1 MTHLDEGQLHGYL
14 DGQPQDGSTAGR
26 QDVERH
32 LAECAACRARLEEER
47 GVRDR
52 ARAILGTA
60 GPTGLTAPPFEAVL
74 ERAAQRQASRSRV
87 RPPFALAWAA
97 SLALALTVGW
107 YARSL
112 LQTEA
117 WVGGAGEAARAA
129 GAAQGEMRADAI
141 QAAPPARRQL
151 AQGAPARDEPTQPPP
166 EGTREV
172 ASTAAP
178 AVQERP
184 LANLAA
190 AEAKVEQDTR
200 LAPVRVTEA
209 PAPSAVPQILLRR
222 QPRAAAPEL
231 AEDVWVTVPPAE
243 AERRLGGP
251 LATIPGLPSLGTS
264 VFGTGLSTVT
274 RTIQVLGPGLTIE
287 LVQERTAAPMRERAA
302 VPAAAPQA
310 GRALRDEPGLSVTV
324 QWEGFSVTGR
334 ALLPAD
340 SLRKLLSRLSRP

>member
-74 ERAAQRQASRSRV
+74 ERAAQRQASRSRG
-87 RPPFALAWAA
+87 RPPVALAWAA

-117 WVGGAGEAARAA
+117 WVGGAGEAARGA
-129 GAAQGEMRADAI
+129 GGGQGEKRAGG
-141 QAAPPARRQL
+141 QL
-151 AQGAPARDEPTQPPP
+151 AKGAPARDEPTQPPP

-251 LATIPGLPSLGTS
+251 LATIPGVPPPRTS
-264 VFGTGLSTVT
+264 VFGTGLS
-274 RTIQVLGPGLTIE
+274 P
-287 LVQERTAAPMRERAA
+287 
-302 VPAAAPQA
+302 
-310 GRALRDEPGLSVTV
+310 
-324 QWEGFSVTGR
+324 
-334 ALLPAD
+334 
-340 SLRKLLSRLSRP
+340 